1 MAVAPGQ
8 PAGRSRGSG
17 LMLTRSIDALTKE
30 TEESEG
36 PRLRRVLGPWA
47 LIAIGLGN
55 MVGAGIFAT
64 IGSGI
69 HDLAGPSVIVSF
81 IIAAVVSALAAL
93 CYAEISSMVPL
104 AGSAYT
110 YTYATVGEL
119 VAWIIGWNLIWE
131 YGMAAAPVAGTLSAN
146 LQNIMGTWGIHL
158 PLWASSAIDPQHGTY
173 FDVIAALAVI
183 AFSALLAVGIRES
196 AGANSIL
203 VVIKMGVLALFVI
216 IGLPFVNP
224 HNWHP
229 FTPFGWRSSGSI
241 CPPGIGTCGIIPAAF
256 QMFFAFIG
264 FDAVTTAAEEAKRP
278 SRDVPIGV
286 MGALALGAVFYIA
299 IAVVLTGMLPAN
311 AISSDSPLPSALEA
325 VHLTKWAWIPVVGAL
340 IGTSSVILTSLLGQ
354 SPIFFVLARDGLL
367 PKAVAAIHPRFRTPA
382 AMTMVVGVIVALVAG
397 FVPLP
402 DSLNLVNL
410 GTLSAFTLVSIG
422 VIILRKT
429 QPDRPRPFKAPF
441 SPVVP
446 GLAAIFAVFLAFLGA
461 QLETLIAFGVWLL
474 VGVAIYF
481 AYGYR
486 NSEERKAALSRKT
499 D

>member
-1 MAVAPGQ
+1 MAKVEGSKGRPRN
-8 PAGRSRGSG
+8 AG
-17 LMLTRSIDALTKE
+17 LFITRSIDALTKE

-36 PRLRRVLGPWA
+36 PKLRRVLGPWA

-64 IGSGI
+64 IGTGV
-69 HDLAGPSVIVSF
+69 HDLAGPAVIVSF
-81 IIAAVVSALAAL
+81 IIAAIVSALAAL

-110 YTYATVGEL
+110 YTYATVGEFI
-119 VAWIIGWNLIWE
+119 AWIIGWNLVWE

-146 LQNIMGTWGIHL
+146 IQNIMGTWGMHL
-158 PLWASSAIDPQHGTY
+158 PIWASGALNPVAHTY
-173 FDVIAALAVI
+173 FDVIAAVAVL
-183 AFSALLAVGIRES
+183 AFSVLLAIGIRES

-203 VVIKMGVLALFVI
+203 VILKMGVLALFII
-216 IGLPFVNP
+216 IGLPYINP

-229 FTPFGWRSSGSI
+229 FAPFGWRDA
-241 CPPGIGTCGIIPAAF
+241 IGRGIIPAAF
-256 QMFFAFIG
+256 SVFFAFIG

-278 SRDVPIGV
+278 QRDVPLGV
-286 MGALALGAVFYIA
+286 MGALALGAFFYIA
-299 IAVVLTGMLPAN
+299 IAIVLTGMVPY
-311 AISSDSPLPSALEA
+311 SKVDPGSPLPSALES

-354 SPIFFVLARDGLL
+354 SRIFFVMARDGLL
-367 PKAVAAIHPRFRTPA
+367 PKAVSAIHPRFQTPA
-382 AMTMVVGVIVALVAG
+382 AMTLVVGLVVALVAG

-422 VIILRKT
+422 VIILRYT
-429 QPDRPRPFKAPF
+429 QPDRPRGFKAPF
-441 SPVVP
+441 VPVVP
-446 GLAAIFAVFLAFLGA
+446 ALAAIFAVFLAFLGA
-461 QLETLIAFGVWLL
+461 QLLTLEAFGIWLIA
-474 VGVAIYF
+474 GVAIYF

-486 NSEERKAALSRKT
+486 NSEERKAAIAANKDSK
-499 D
+499 

>member
-1 MAVAPGQ
+1 MAIAPDT
-8 PAGRSRGSG
+8 PPRRPRSAG
-17 LMLTRSIDALTKE
+17 LFITRSIDALTKE
-30 TEESEG
+30 TEEAEG

-64 IGSGI
+64 IGTGI
-69 HDLAGPSVIVSF
+69 HDLAGPAVIVSF

-119 VAWIIGWNLIWE
+119 IAWIIGWNLIWE

-146 LQNIMGTWGIHL
+146 LQNILGTWGLHL
-158 PLWASSAIDPQHGTY
+158 PLWATSAVNLQNHTY
-173 FDVIAALAVI
+173 FDVIAAISVLM
-183 AFSALLAVGIRES
+183 FSVLLSIGIRES

-203 VVIKMGVLALFVI
+203 VILKMGVLALFII
-216 IGLPFVNP
+216 IGLPFINP

-229 FTPFGWRSSGSI
+229 FAPFGWRDGF
-241 CPPGIGTCGIIPAAF
+241 GHGIIPAAF
-256 QMFFAFIG
+256 SVFFAFIG

-278 SRDVPIGV
+278 QRDVPIGV
-286 MGALALGAVFYIA
+286 MGALALGAFFYIA
-299 IAVVLTGMLPAN
+299 IAVVLTGMVPYGKVDAG
-311 AISSDSPLPSALEA
+311 SPLPSALES
-325 VHLTKWAWIPVVGAL
+325 VHLANWAWIPVIGAL

-354 SPIFFVLARDGLL
+354 SRIFFVMARDGLL
-367 PKAVAAIHPRFRTPA
+367 PKAVATIHPRFQTPA
-382 AMTMVVGVIVALVAG
+382 AMTMIVGCVVALVAG

-422 VIILRKT
+422 VIILRYT
-429 QPDRPRPFKAPF
+429 QPDRPRGFKAPF
-441 SPVVP
+441 VPVVP
-446 GLAAIFAVFLAFLGA
+446 ALAAVFAVFLAFLGA
-461 QLETLIAFGVWLL
+461 QLLTLVAFGIWL
-474 VGVAIYF
+474 VIGVVIYF

-486 NSEERKAALSRKT
+486 NSEERKAALSSQAVE
-499 D
+499 